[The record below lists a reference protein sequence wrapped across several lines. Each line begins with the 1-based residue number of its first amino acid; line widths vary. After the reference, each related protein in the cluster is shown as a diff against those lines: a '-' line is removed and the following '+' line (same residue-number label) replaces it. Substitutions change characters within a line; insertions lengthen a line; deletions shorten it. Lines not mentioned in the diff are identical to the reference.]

1 MVQTVGICVSYTKL
15 RLRAPE
21 DEDPEMKVDPPHDR
35 RAL

>member
-21 DEDPEMKVDPPHDR
+21 DEIEMKVDPPHDR